1 MAEAKLK
8 KPKKLLIPEIK
19 RRLIGTAQTTDDL
32 LERLKAEQKKRKK
45 QKSLAK
51 GLGKPITAAK

>member
-51 GLGKPITAAK
+51 GLHLPITAAK